1 MRFMEPP
8 IGNNMTLP
16 CYRRARRGDSVLSRV
31 GTKSAHIR
39 ALRAPR
45 RSAARFRLV
54 DALERARE
62 VAATWDD
69 RLRADLPADLD
80 IFDAHTHL
88 GTDIDGMVGQFD
100 ELTGGMDRY
109 GVSRAFIFC
118 LDEPDRHPGFRAGND
133 RTLEFAARSE
143 GRLVPFVRLALDEG
157 PIEEARRCLDLGA
170 RGIKLHPRAQKFL
183 LNDERLAP
191 VFALAAERGVPI
203 LVHAGRGLPPIAAGL
218 ERLFDSHPGAQ
229 LILAHAGIADL
240 ANLAY
245 RFAGKRGVFF
255 DTSVWSAIDLLG
267 LLRLVPPEQVVY
279 ASDYPYGQQPGSL
292 LLSLRA
298 ARASGFDEGQLR
310 AMFAGNAAR
319 IADGEEPLEPSQPR
333 GPDILA
339 QPLAQARI
347 HQYLSMAMPLLFV
360 RQPDAFG
367 ALGLALNAT
376 EEPNGTN
383 REELEQIR
391 ELLEAGRD
399 LWRTLP
405 EAEDDAERRLV
416 ARTAV
421 RLLQIADTVAVT
433 SG

>member
-1 MRFMEPP
+1 
-8 IGNNMTLP
+8 
-16 CYRRARRGDSVLSRV
+16 
-31 GTKSAHIR
+31 
-39 ALRAPR
+39 
-45 RSAARFRLV
+45 LV
-54 DALERARE
+54 EALERARQ
-62 VAATWDD
+62 VAATWDE

-80 IFDAHTHL
+80 VFDAHTHL
-88 GTDIDGMVGQFD
+88 GTDIDGMVGTYE
-100 ELTGGMDRY
+100 ELLGTMDRY
-109 GVSRAFIFC
+109 GISRAFVFC
-118 LDEPDRHPGFRAGND
+118 LDEPDRHPGFQAGND
-133 RTLEFAARSE
+133 RTLEFAAQSA

-292 LLSLRA
+292 LLSLRV
-298 ARASGFDEGQLR
+298 ARASGFDDRQLR
-310 AMFAGNAAR
+310 DMFAGNASR
-319 IADGEEPLEPSQPR
+319 MADGAEPLEPSQPC
-333 GPDILA
+333 GSDTLE

-376 EEPNGTN
+376 EEPNGTH

-405 EAEDDAERRLV
+405 EAEDDSERRLV

-433 SG
+433 S

>member
-1 MRFMEPP
+1 VE
-8 IGNNMTLP
+8 
-16 CYRRARRGDSVLSRV
+16 
-31 GTKSAHIR
+31 
-39 ALRAPR
+39 
-45 RSAARFRLV
+45 
-54 DALERARE
+54 ALERARQ
-62 VAATWDD
+62 VAETWDE

-88 GTDIDGMVGQFD
+88 GTDIDGMVGRYE
-100 ELTGGMDRY
+100 ELVGGMDRY
-109 GVSRAFIFC
+109 GFTRAFVFC
-118 LDEPDRHPGFRAGND
+118 LDEPDRQPSFRAGND

-143 GRLVPFVRLALDEG
+143 GRLIPFVRLALDEE

-203 LVHAGRGLPPIAAGL
+203 LVHAGRGLPPIAAEL
-218 ERLFDSHPGAQ
+218 EHLFDSHPGAQ

-240 ANLAY
+240 ANLAD

-292 LLSLRA
+292 LLSLRV
-298 ARASGFDEGQLR
+298 ARASGFDEDELR
-310 AMFAGNAAR
+310 GMFAGNAAR
-319 IADGEEPLEPSQPR
+319 IADGEEPLEPSRPR
-333 GPDILA
+333 GRAVLE

-347 HQYLSMAMPLLFV
+347 HQYVSMAMPLLFI
-360 RQPDAFG
+360 RQPDGFG

-376 EEPNGTN
+376 QEPNGSHH
-383 REELEQIR
+383 EELEQIQ
-391 ELLEAGRD
+391 ELLEAARD

-405 EAEDDAERRLV
+405 EAEDDTERRVV

-421 RLLQIADTVAVT
+421 RLIQIADTLAVT
-433 SG
+433 SA

>member
-1 MRFMEPP
+1 
-8 IGNNMTLP
+8 
-16 CYRRARRGDSVLSRV
+16 
-31 GTKSAHIR
+31 
-39 ALRAPR
+39 
-45 RSAARFRLV
+45 V
-54 DALERARE
+54 DALERART
-62 VAATWDD
+62 VAAAWDE

-88 GTDIDGMVGQFD
+88 GTDIDGMVGRYE
-100 ELTGGMDRY
+100 ELIGSLDQY
-109 GVSRAFIFC
+109 GFSRANMFC

-157 PIEEARRCLDLGA
+157 PIEEAERCLDLGA

-191 VFALAAERGVPI
+191 VFALAAARGVPI
-203 LVHAGRGLPPIAAGL
+203 LIHAGRGLPPIAEGL
-218 ERLFDSHPGAQ
+218 EKMVDANPGVQ

-240 ANLAY
+240 ANLAH
-245 RFAGKRGVFF
+245 RFSGKRGVFF

-267 LLRLVPPEQVVY
+267 LLRLVPPEQIVY
-279 ASDYPYGQQPGSL
+279 ASDYPYGQQPNSL
-292 LLSLRA
+292 LLSLRV
-298 ARASGFDEGQLR
+298 ARMSGFDDAQLR
-310 AMFAGNAAR
+310 GLFAGNAAR
-319 IADGEEPLEPSQPR
+319 IADGEEPLEPTQPC
-333 GPDILA
+333 GPEVLQ

-347 HQYLSMAMPLLFV
+347 HQYASMAMPLLFA

-376 EEPNGTN
+376 EEPNGAHP
-383 REELEQIR
+383 EELGQIR
-391 ELLEAGRD
+391 ELLEAARD

-405 EAEDDAERRLV
+405 EAEDDTERRLV

-421 RLLQIADTVAVT
+421 RLIQIADTVAVT
-433 SG
+433 SS

>member
-1 MRFMEPP
+1 M
-8 IGNNMTLP
+8 
-16 CYRRARRGDSVLSRV
+16 
-31 GTKSAHIR
+31 
-39 ALRAPR
+39 
-45 RSAARFRLV
+45 

-109 GVSRAFIFC
+109 GVSRAFVFC

-143 GRLVPFVRLALDEG
+143 GRVRLALDEG

-298 ARASGFDEGQLR
+298 ARDSGFDEGQLR